1 MLHNMRMSWSRDG
14 RRRDG
19 SPDHSRRRVGFEN
32 DVPFVEDDPPRRVIP
47 RRVKAPLGDVR
58 RPESPWVDMAE
69 KNGTSGWRGT
79 ARGRGRRRRP
89 PGIRGSLILLLMT
102 RPGSPVG
109 LPVGAGVALSALGAV
124 VVRQRAFDVAE
135 EPAGR
140 RVDGAGRRRALG
152 WGAGVGV
159 DGVQDA
165 VEAFRPFSPS
175 SGFKALQA
183 FVTAAAACSTSSLAA
198 FTAAVIVASSLAA
211 MA

>member
-1 MLHNMRMSWSRDG
+1 MPPERGNNDAKVIHGTPRLLLLVVFRSQSR
-14 RRRDG
+14 
-19 SPDHSRRRVGFEN
+19 
-32 DVPFVEDDPPRRVIP
+32 PRRW
-47 RRVKAPLGDVR
+47 D
-58 RPESPWVDMAE
+58 
-69 KNGTSGWRGT
+69 
-79 ARGRGRRRRP
+79 
-89 PGIRGSLILLLMT
+89 
-102 RPGSPVG
+102 
-109 LPVGAGVALSALGAV
+109 GVALSALGAV
-124 VVRQRAFDVAE
+124 VVRQRALDVAE

-198 FTAAVIVASSLAA
+198 FTAAVMVASSLAA